1 MKISKVKDRLK
12 DRHEYYRSE
21 EENIKISIEE
31 NQMERER
38 LKEKVLEVEDII
50 ESMKNEKRE
59 MYVLASKLDMI
70 ADKLERNQLQEYL
83 HLINNRKKL
92 LLVNFLSG
100 LAKGFGT
107 VIGFTILAGVVLYIL
122 KSMISLP
129 IIGDFIANIIEIVQS
144 NLANR

>member
-1 MKISKVKDRLK
+1 MDEISGK
-12 DRHEYYRSE
+12 
-21 EENIKISIEE
+21 
-31 NQMERER
+31 
-38 LKEKVLEVEDII
+38 
-50 ESMKNEKRE
+50 
-59 MYVLASKLDMI
+59 
-70 ADKLERNQLQEYL
+70 YL